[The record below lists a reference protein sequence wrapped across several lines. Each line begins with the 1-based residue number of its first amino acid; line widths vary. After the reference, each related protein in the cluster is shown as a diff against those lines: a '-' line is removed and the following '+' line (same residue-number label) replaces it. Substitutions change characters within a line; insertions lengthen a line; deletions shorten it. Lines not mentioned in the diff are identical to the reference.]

1 MAQAHADLDVDDGT
15 EEIQPRFAHLV
26 DALVGHYT
34 DAQIRRMMRSMHGC
48 GFNLNTFPNVSLSLS
63 FFRVLIP
70 ISVDETEI
78 WHMALGMDGGPE
90 IVNAERLRI
99 HEHFQG
105 PFGFG
110 SPDDAEGWERV
121 QRGAAAS
128 PSMPILVNRGQ
139 NREVTSPEGWPT
151 SHVTDETGMREAYAM
166 YRRMMSDD

>member
-1 MAQAHADLDVDDGT
+1 
-15 EEIQPRFAHLV
+15 
-26 DALVGHYT
+26 
-34 DAQIRRMMRSMHGC
+34 MMRSMHGC